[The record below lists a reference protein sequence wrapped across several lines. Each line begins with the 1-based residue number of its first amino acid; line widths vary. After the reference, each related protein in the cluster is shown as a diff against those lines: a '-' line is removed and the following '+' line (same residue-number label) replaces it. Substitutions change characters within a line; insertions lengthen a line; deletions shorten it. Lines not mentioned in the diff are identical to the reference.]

1 MSHPNLGGFSVFR
14 TTPKKPIA
22 RTIMTKE
29 EIVKAIRS
37 CAKKLHRNPS
47 LRELRTM
54 AGVPTKHVYKRLGGL
69 SKALQ
74 TAGLEGIGPGFSP
87 AEETALRDWATVAR
101 KLKKLPSALEYERDG
116 RFSGKPF
123 YRLYGSWSGTAEGF
137 RAFASKHRLERQW
150 GDVLEMIAD
159 GAVRGI
165 PARIATAA
173 RTNAMARPAIQEED
187 NLGKKRFSKG
197 GILRDRP
204 VYGRPLAWP
213 ELAHAPVNELGV
225 VFVFGMMAR
234 RLGFVVHRL
243 QAAFPD
249 CIAMRE
255 VAPGVWQRVRI
266 EFEFESRNFK
276 KHKHRRDKC
285 DVIVCWKHNWKECP
299 LDVVELGDLKTYQ

>member
-1 MSHPNLGGFSVFR
+1 
-14 TTPKKPIA
+14 
-22 RTIMTKE
+22 MTKE
-29 EIVKAIRS
+29 EIVRAIRV

-47 LRELRTM
+47 LRELRVM
-54 AGVPTKHVYKRLGGL
+54 ADVPAKAVYKRLGGL

-74 TAGLEGIGPGFSP
+74 AAGLEGIGPGFSP

-101 KLKKLPSALEYERDG
+101 KLKKLPSALEYERAG

-123 YRLYGSWSGTAEGF
+123 YRLYGSWSGTADGF
-137 RAFASKHRLERQW
+137 CRFVRNKGMERQW

-159 GAVRGI
+159 VAVRGTR
-165 PARIATAA
+165 ARITTAA
-173 RTNAMARPAIQEED
+173 RTNAMAKPAMKEED
-187 NLGKKRFSKG
+187 IGGKKIFRKG

-204 VYGRPLAWP
+204 VYGRPLPWP
-213 ELAHAPVNELGV
+213 ELAHEPVNELGV

-234 RLGFVVHRL
+234 RLGFAVHRL